1 MSLLKRRG
9 WELNGTI
16 LGGTLF
22 FILSVQITILI
33 ITQTSKLILELIDI
47 KLAALLVGDIINL
60 ILAALGWTVLI
71 ILLLIFFVLLILV
84 PLNALINKM
93 INSAESWNGD
103 TKDGFG
109 GFIIGLGN
117 GVKMVYGFEF
127 DVNDKHHR

>member
-9 WELNGTI
+9 WELNGTVF
-16 LGGTLF
+16 GGTVF
-22 FILSVQITILI
+22 FILSVLITILI

-60 ILAALGWTVLI
+60 ILNALGWTVLI
-71 ILLLIFFVLLILV
+71 ILLLIFCVLLILV

-93 INSAESWNGD
+93 INPVGSWNSD

-127 DVNDKHHR
+127 DVNDQQ